1 MHLLLASTSLSWLLP
16 SAEPVGEKNSSQMS
30 SLSNA
35 TTVQHI
41 ISQHK
46 NTSLLK
52 DVHRREKCNLLP
64 LAAASD
70 RCLFPLRGWSS
81 IYSQL
86 MLTPSFTFCVPL
98 CSAVVLRYA
107 RCLLAPLFNRAPFI
121 QLCLPSGFCSTGASP
136 FPLNYTMA
144 EVKTLKT
151 HSSKPLGYSTETNN

>member
-98 CSAVVLRYA
+98 LCSVMPVVSW
-107 RCLLAPLFNRAPFI
+107 LLCSTAPLLSNFVY
-121 QLCLPSGFCSTGASP
+121 QVGFALQVQVLFLLITRWQ
-136 FPLNYTMA
+136 
-144 EVKTLKT
+144 K
-151 HSSKPLGYSTETNN
+151 